1 MHGMIMDM
9 LKRFVIETYDDAT
22 WKQLQENAGLKNK
35 VYFPV
40 INYDDSETVQL
51 VVTAS
56 EMTGIPL
63 QTLLQV
69 FGEYIAEDLIV
80 MSKVLIRPEWK
91 TLDFL
96 ENIETIFHALVR
108 DVWRVHPPILDFV
121 RTGENE
127 ITLNYASKRKMCSV
141 AKGIVTG
148 VGKYYG
154 EPIGFREGTCMLRG
168 ANSCQIHFYVEGKQQ
183 PARTATKRKFA
194 VA

>member
-9 LKRFVIETYDDAT
+9 LKRFVVETYDEAT

-35 VYFPV
+35 TYFPV

-56 EMTGIPL
+56 EMTGIPV

-91 TLDFL
+91 TLDLL
-96 ENIETIFHALVR
+96 ENIEMIFHGLVR
-108 DVWRVHPPILDFV
+108 DVWRVHPPVLDFV

-127 ITLNYASKRKMCSV
+127 ITLNYASKRQMCSV
-141 AKGIVTG
+141 AKGIVIG

-154 EPIGFREGTCMLRG
+154 ESIGVREGSCMLRG
-168 ANSCQIHFYVEGKQQ
+168 ASSCQIQFYVEGVSGVRAKPNRQR
-183 PARTATKRKFA
+183 AFA
-194 VA
+194 

>member
-9 LKRFVIETYDDAT
+9 LKRFVVENYDEAT

-56 EMTGIPL
+56 EMTGIPV
-63 QTLLQV
+63 QNLLQV

-80 MSKVLIRPEWK
+80 MSKVLVRPEWK
-91 TLDFL
+91 TLDLL
-96 ENIETIFHALVR
+96 ENIETIFHGLVR
-108 DVWRVHPPILDFV
+108 DVWRVHPPVLDFV

-154 EPIGFREGTCMLRG
+154 EQIGFREGSCMLRG
-168 ANSCQIHFYVEGKQQ
+168 ASSCQIQFYVEGAQSVK
-183 PARTATKRKFA
+183 PRATRSKSYA
-194 VA
+194 